1 MLCGGYLVPSDEH
14 LDLEVSMELFIL
26 RLGVLF
32 ICDNLLKLSQEKNGL
47 APLQRELVNGDKVM
61 DVIELEL
68 SRLILILLLLLRF
81 GILLSSDFT
90 WDSFLDGGHTNDSF
104 FVLCDNL
111 LDVLDRSIDRV
122 GEDVGFVVA
131 DINIEELL

>member
-1 MLCGGYLVPSDEH
+1 MLRGGYLVPSDEH

-61 DVIELEL
+61 DVLELEL
-68 SRLILILLLLLRF
+68 SWLILLLLRF
-81 GILLSSDFT
+81 RIRLSSDLT

>member
-1 MLCGGYLVPSDEH
+1 MLRGGYLVPSDEH

-26 RLGVLF
+26 RLGLLF
-32 ICDNLLKLSQEKNGL
+32 ICDNLLKLPQEKNGL

-61 DVIELEL
+61 DVLELEL
-68 SRLILILLLLLRF
+68 SRLILLLLLRF
-81 GILLSSDFT
+81 GIRLSSDFT

-111 LDVLDRSIDRV
+111 LDVLDRSKDRV

>member
-1 MLCGGYLVPSDEH
+1 MLRGGYLVPSDEH

-32 ICDNLLKLSQEKNGL
+32 ICDNLLKLPQEKNGL

-61 DVIELEL
+61 DVLELEL
-68 SRLILILLLLLRF
+68 SWLILLLLRF
-81 GILLSSDFT
+81 GIRLSSDFT

-111 LDVLDRSIDRV
+111 LDVLDRSKDRV